1 MSPRI
6 HYAALALLLVAGGG
20 CSKARTEAVVVI
32 TTDGV
37 RIPDDVEKITL
48 TVADVNDEGS
58 PVFGHDFPICGGG
71 VTDGCFTLPLEFT
84 LIPGPHR
91 DHSSR
96 VEVVATRGGMPVI
109 DDAAIF
115 TFAEGKSLRL
125 DFVLYDNCLG
135 SDCATHDQTCGPDAQ
150 CTNVP
155 AVPISGDPDLSAS
168 PPDLGSGGDAGADD
182 LSVPAGDLA
191 AADLSMPADLTVH
204 DFANCVPLCVAGT
217 CGDNGCGTPCMC
229 AANQTCQGTTCVAN
243 STDMATTGDKVLNW
257 TASTSYDTGA
267 FYGVWGLSTTVYA
280 VGDPGSANNPIWKH
294 AIAGGDLMFSAD
306 TANTVDTTK
315 TLRGIWGTSKTNVYA
330 VGDSATM
337 LRLNTN
343 WSIVALGTNFPASYP
358 LNGVWIGNPGSP
370 TIWAVGGTAAANCT
384 GTSDYNHFGT
394 SWDQPF
400 STASGCAY
408 GAVWSDGSGN
418 AILVANES
426 LITYSTDD
434 GLDVSDFPLSTMNTK
449 NLHGIWG
456 PTANNLYIVG
466 DAGLIY
472 HFNLHAGLPL
482 YNTETSNTAVAL
494 RAVHGSSGS
503 DLWAVGG
510 NQVLHSTGDGNWVAQ
525 TNLPNNASDLYG
537 VFAISS
543 TDVYVVGVYAPS
555 GQKIIMHGG
564 P

>member
-1 MSPRI
+1 GAQAAARSGRGAAQLLAPQARRSGSAADRRAHPHARGGAAPARSRQADADARGESAGQQHPHRRRARHRARKAAHAPAHRAHRRAHRRRRGHRRRRRGARLRAAAARTGADAVDRRADQVDRMSPRI

-155 AVPISGDPDLSAS
+155 AVLISGDPDLSAS

-370 TIWAVGGTAAANCT
+370 TIWAVGGTSAANCT

-408 GAVWSDGSGN
+408 GAV
-418 AILVANES
+418 
-426 LITYSTDD
+426 
-434 GLDVSDFPLSTMNTK
+434 
-449 NLHGIWG
+449 
-456 PTANNLYIVG
+456 
-466 DAGLIY
+466 
-472 HFNLHAGLPL
+472 
-482 YNTETSNTAVAL
+482 
-494 RAVHGSSGS
+494 
-503 DLWAVGG
+503 
-510 NQVLHSTGDGNWVAQ
+510 
-525 TNLPNNASDLYG
+525 
-537 VFAISS
+537 
-543 TDVYVVGVYAPS
+543 
-555 GQKIIMHGG
+555 
-564 P
+564 